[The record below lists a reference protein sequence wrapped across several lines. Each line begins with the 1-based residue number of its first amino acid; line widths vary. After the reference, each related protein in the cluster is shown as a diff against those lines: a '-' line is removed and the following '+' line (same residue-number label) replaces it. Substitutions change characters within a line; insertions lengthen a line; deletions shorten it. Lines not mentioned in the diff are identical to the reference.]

1 MRASLPLLDALLAKT
16 HIVGLDIGARG
27 GFTSD
32 LEPIAPGVDAIGF
45 EPDQTECDR
54 LNANASADRGGWRSL
69 RYVPVAVGQPGER
82 TLNLYKKRGCTSLL
96 TANMELARDFA
107 REDFFVLEGQVP
119 VQVTRMDDAAA
130 QYDFAGAHFMKI
142 DIQGAEL
149 EVFQT
154 GPKLT
159 SESLLCI
166 RSEVEFAPLYQN
178 QPLFADIDA
187 ELRGKGFLFAGFP
200 ELHAWRRGTEAKPD
214 RWSGGLVPLSEAQLI
229 HGDVLY
235 FRDPR
240 AMADATPVEQD
251 RLIALALLAFAY
263 GHLDLC
269 ASLLTRPTLTARVR
283 ALANID
289 ANALI
294 AEIAR
299 WHVKRRKDELASF
312 AGKHL
317 RNFLRLAG
325 R

>member
-1 MRASLPLLDALLAKT
+1 MRASLPLLDALLTKT
-16 HIVGLDIGARG
+16 RIVGLDIGARG
-27 GFTSD
+27 GFTGD

-45 EPDQTECDR
+45 EPDKTECDR
-54 LNANASADRGGWRSL
+54 LNASAGADRGGWRSL
-69 RYVPVAVGQPGER
+69 RYVPVAVGQPGKR

-96 TANMELARDFA
+96 TADLDLAKEFA

-130 QYDFAGAHFMKI
+130 QFDFAGAHFMKI

-154 GPKLT
+154 GAKLVGQ
-159 SESLLCI
+159 SLLCI
-166 RSEVEFAPLYQN
+166 RSEVEFAPLYKN
-178 QPLFADIDA
+178 QPLFSDIDA
-187 ELRGKGFLFAGFP
+187 DLRGKGFMFAGFP
-200 ELHAWRRGTEAKPD
+200 ELHAWRRGTETKPD
-214 RWSGGLVPLSEAQLI
+214 RWNGGLVPLSEAQLI

-240 AMADATPVEQD
+240 TMGDATPADQD
-251 RLIALALLAFAY
+251 RLIALALLAFSY

-269 ASLLTRPTLTARVR
+269 ASLLTRPTIAPRVR
-283 ALANID
+283 DLANID
-289 ANALI
+289 ARDLI